1 MLNLTVKKTSRKNTH
16 LTYRT
21 ESLRQN
27 RVKTR
32 RGETPLKSMRSRMK
46 NKRVKHNTLYR
57 KEMQT
62 AKKREKNLQT

>member
-1 MLNLTVKKTSRKNTH
+1 MNLTVKKTTRKKTH
-16 LTYRT
+16 LTYGT

-46 NKRVKHNTLYR
+46 NKRVKHNTLHR

-62 AKKREKNLQT
+62 TKKKEMMKY